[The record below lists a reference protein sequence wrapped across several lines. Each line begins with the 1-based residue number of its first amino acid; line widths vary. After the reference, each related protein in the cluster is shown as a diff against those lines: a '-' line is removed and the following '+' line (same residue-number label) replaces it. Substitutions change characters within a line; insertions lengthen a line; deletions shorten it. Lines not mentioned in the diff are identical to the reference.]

1 MPTSGMTVRVPS
13 WRYFP
18 VALALVLPVLG
29 CIGWTWLHAL
39 STERA
44 EAATAGRIV
53 RVQTGQIMARALD
66 ILPRVTALS
75 AQSCQTARPDL
86 YRWGTLNPYFRSLL
100 LVKREHIYCSSALGE
115 VDYETGAFH
124 RWPVG
129 APPTQWFVSVSG
141 TPWRPTARPCCWAWR
156 ARTAAAAWW
165 WSTAATCRTCS
176 TRCRRW
182 GPTSSK

>member
-1 MPTSGMTVRVPS
+1 
-13 WRYFP
+13 
-18 VALALVLPVLG
+18 
-29 CIGWTWLHAL
+29 
-39 STERA
+39 
-44 EAATAGRIV
+44 
-53 RVQTGQIMARALD
+53 GQIMARALD

-129 APPTQWFVSVSG
+129 TPPTQWFVSVSG
-141 TPWRPTARPCCWAWR
+141 TPL
-156 ARTAAAAWW
+156 
-165 WSTAATCRTCS
+165 
-176 TRCRRW
+176 
-182 GPTSSK
+182 